1 MASLLTLTFS
11 APTQQ
16 LAKGEVLVTQG
27 DHGGDLYVL
36 ESGRLIVARDGV
48 DIAAI
53 EAPDSLIGEM
63 AVLLGKAHTATVR
76 ADRDSRVRVIAD
88 ARHLLERQP
97 GLLERQPGIALQ
109 VATLLCAR
117 LDATSALVAELSQS
131 PTEKPAGQGFF
142 GRLVSALAGGP
153 SR

>member
-16 LAKGEVLVTQG
+16 LGKGEVLVTQG

-36 ESGRLIVARDGV
+36 ESGRLIVERDGV

-63 AVLLGKAHTATVR
+63 AVLLGKPHTATVR
-76 ADRDSRVRVIAD
+76 ADRDSRVRIIAD

-97 GLLERQPGIALQ
+97 GVALQ

-117 LDATSALVAELSQS
+117 LDATSALVAELGKPGS
-131 PTEKPAGQGFF
+131 EKPVGQGLF
-142 GRLVSALAGGP
+142 GRLRSALAGGP

>member
-27 DHGGDLYVL
+27 DRGGDLYVL
-36 ESGRLIVARDGV
+36 ESGRLIVERDGV

-76 ADRDSRVRVIAD
+76 ADRDSRVRIIAD
-88 ARHLLERQP
+88 ARH
-97 GLLERQPGIALQ
+97 LLERQPGIALQ

-117 LDATSALVAELSQS
+117 LDATSALVAELSHA
-131 PTEKPAGQGFF
+131 PADKPVGQGLF
-142 GRLVSALAGGP
+142 GRLRSALAGGQT
-153 SR
+153 R

>member
-16 LAKGEVLVTQG
+16 LGKGEVLVTQG

-36 ESGRLIVARDGV
+36 ESGRLIVERDGV

-63 AVLLGKAHTATVR
+63 AVLLGKPHTATVR
-76 ADRDSRVRVIAD
+76 ADRDSRVRIIAD

-97 GLLERQPGIALQ
+97 GVALQ

-117 LDATSALVAELSQS
+117 LDATSALVAELGKPGS
-131 PTEKPAGQGFF
+131 EKPVGQGLFV
-142 GRLVSALAGGP
+142 RLRSALAGGP

>member
-11 APTQQ
+11 APTRQ
-16 LAKGEVLVTQG
+16 LSKGEVLVTQG
-27 DHGGDLYVL
+27 DRGGDLYVL
-36 ESGRLIVARDGV
+36 ETGRLIVERDGV

-53 EAPDSLIGEM
+53 EAPDSLVGEM

-76 ADRDSRVRVIAD
+76 ADRESRVRVIAD
-88 ARHLLERQP
+88 ARH
-97 GLLERQPGIALQ
+97 LLERQPGIALQ

-117 LDATSALVAELSQS
+117 LDATSALVAELGQS
-131 PTEKPAGQGFF
+131 PTEKSAGQGLF
-142 GRLVSALAGGP
+142 GRLRSALAGGP

>member
-1 MASLLTLTFS
+1 MTSLLTLTYS
-11 APTQQ
+11 APTRQ

-27 DHGGDLYVL
+27 NHGGDLYVL

-48 DIAAI
+48 DIAAV

-63 AVLLGKAHTATVR
+63 AVLLGKPHTATVR
-76 ADRDSRVRVIAD
+76 ADRDSRVRIVAD

-97 GLLERQPGIALQ
+97 GIALH

-117 LDATSALVAELSQS
+117 LDATSALLAELGQS
-131 PTEKPAGQGFF
+131 GAEKPPEPGLFS
-142 GRLVSALAGGP
+142 RLAAALAGGP
-153 SR
+153 AR

>member
-36 ESGRLIVARDGV
+36 ESGRLIVERDGV

-63 AVLLGKAHTATVR
+63 AVLLGKSHTATVR

-88 ARHLLERQP
+88 ARH
-97 GLLERQPGIALQ
+97 LLERQPGIALQ

-131 PTEKPAGQGFF
+131 SGEKPAAQGLF
-142 GRLVSALAGGP
+142 GRLRSALAGGP

>member
-1 MASLLTLTFS
+1 VASLLTLTYS
-11 APTQQ
+11 APTQT
-16 LAKGEVLVTQG
+16 LGKGDVLVTQG

-36 ESGRLIVARDGV
+36 ESGRLIVERDGV

-53 EAPDSLIGEM
+53 EAPDSLVGEM

-88 ARHLLERQP
+88 AKH
-97 GLLERQPGIALQ
+97 LLERQPGIALQ

-117 LDATSALVAELSQS
+117 LDATSAVVAELGHA
-131 PTEKPAGQGFF
+131 PAEKPVGQGLF
-142 GRLVSALAGGP
+142 GRLRSALAGGP
-153 SR
+153 AR

>member
-27 DHGGDLYVL
+27 DRGGDLYVL
-36 ESGRLIVARDGV
+36 ESGRLIVERDGV

-76 ADRDSRVRVIAD
+76 ADRDSRVRIIAD
-88 ARHLLERQP
+88 ARH
-97 GLLERQPGIALQ
+97 LLERQPGIALQ

-117 LDATSALVAELSQS
+117 LDATSALVAELGQA
-131 PTEKPAGQGFF
+131 PAEKPVGQGFF
-142 GRLVSALAGGP
+142 GRLRSALAGGQ